1 MHKKIN
7 STTEKI
13 YNAFA
18 EVLLEKAYAD
28 VRIQDVLDKSGVAR
42 STFYAHYKTKEELL
56 KSICS
61 TIFGHVFSHS
71 LAEEKATIF
80 KILHIRLQALYHAHF
95 LSLARRKNACSRHF
109 AFAKQGHFPQLFEGR
124 TRRICNRLRRKQFRN
139 GQKPTQVLESQF
151 DNRKFRF
158 ACGILGRNR
167 LHRHPRTPDR
177 ILFDYERI
185 TEKRTKRTN
194 GVTYRHSVCKFSV
207 LFFLYKSGVA
217 CTLN

>member
-7 STTEKI
+7 ATTEKI

-80 KILHIRLQALYHAHF
+80 QNPLYSITSTSSRTFFITCTTKKRLFTPFCFRKART
-95 LSLARRKNACSRHF
+95 LSS
-109 AFAKQGHFPQLFEGR
+109 
-124 TRRICNRLRRKQFRN
+124 TI
-139 GQKPTQVLESQF
+139 
-151 DNRKFRF
+151 
-158 ACGILGRNR
+158 
-167 LHRHPRTPDR
+167 
-177 ILFDYERI
+177 
-185 TEKRTKRTN
+185 
-194 GVTYRHSVCKFSV
+194 
-207 LFFLYKSGVA
+207 
-217 CTLN
+217 